1 MIKYGIG
8 YFELIEYED
17 EDFNENNTN
26 KAIEDIE
33 ISPPI
38 EEYDE
43 YADMPELVYI
53 DDLKEETESI
63 KNCGYTYFSTD
74 ELNDNNKIYTDNGN
88 LVKNNISIIVSEML
102 STQSYINQS
111 DNKKYNSDNDECDSD
126 NEMINEIRN
135 LYNSKN

>member
-17 EDFNENNTN
+17 FNENNTN
-26 KAIEDIE
+26 RAIEDTE

-43 YADMPELVYI
+43 YVDMPELVYT
-53 DDLKEETESI
+53 DDSKEETESI
-63 KNCGYTYFSTD
+63 KNCGYSYFSTS
-74 ELNDNNKIYTDNGN
+74 ELNDNNKKIYSDNGN
-88 LVKNNISIIVSEML
+88 LVKDNISTIISDML
-102 STQSYINQS
+102 KTKNYINQS
-111 DNKKYNSDNDECDSD
+111 DNKKYNSDNDESD
-126 NEMINEIRN
+126 DEIINEIKN